1 MMHERRIE
9 NEVERTLEAYG
20 QDPTLEVNPYLM
32 TRIEAARKNLR
43 ETRPI
48 RVSPHLSLR
57 FVVVLILFLVNLF
70 TVIMYELRRDRD
82 LDARL
87 VSQLQS
93 DLQIDQ
99 TPF

>member
-1 MMHERRIE
+1 MAHERRTE
-9 NEVERTLEAYG
+9 DEVEKTLEAYG
-20 QDPTLEVNPYLM
+20 QDPILEVNPYLM

-43 ETRPI
+43 ETMPI
-48 RVSPHLSLR
+48 RVLPRVSLGL
-57 FVVVLILFLVNLF
+57 VVVVILFLVNLF

-82 LDARL
+82 LNAQL

-99 TPF
+99 TLF

>member
-1 MMHERRIE
+1 MAHERRIE
-9 NEVERTLEAYG
+9 DEVEKTLEAYG
-20 QDPTLEVNPYLM
+20 QDPILEVNPYLM

-48 RVSPHLSLR
+48 RLLPRVSLA
-57 FVVVLILFLVNLF
+57 FVVVVFLFLVNII
-70 TVIMYELRRDRD
+70 TVVMYELRTDRD

-93 DLQIDQ
+93 DLQMDQ